1 MRKEHTVKWVY
12 LDTVFK
18 CHRCATVRESLN
30 LETVHVCRCRDSGPV
45 WQQVRRWRPN
55 WTLILAVLLFGAT
68 AYAVVD
74 EVRFWGEQ
82 HGSGK

>member
-1 MRKEHTVKWVY
+1 
-12 LDTVFK
+12 
-18 CHRCATVRESLN
+18 
-30 LETVHVCRCRDSGPV
+30 
-45 WQQVRRWRPN
+45 
-55 WTLILAVLLFGAT
+55 VLLFGAT

>member
-1 MRKEHTVKWVY
+1 MKWVY

-18 CHRCATVRESLN
+18 CHRCATVRENLN
-30 LETVHVCRCRDSGPV
+30 VDTAHVCGCHNSGPM
-45 WQQVRRWRPN
+45 WKEVRRSRAN
-55 WTLILAVLLFGAT
+55 WALILAVLLFGAT